1 MQLHP
6 NEAERL
12 ATLYKYGVLD
22 TDFEER
28 FDRLTRLAAAVFDT
42 PISLISLVDRDR
54 QWFKSAIGLN
64 VRQTPRD
71 IAFCA
76 HAILDDQEV
85 FVVRDAGSDARF
97 ANNPLVTGEPYIRF
111 YAGAPLIPQ
120 DGHPLGTICVIDKV
134 PHKDFSGKE
143 KDLLKDF
150 ADIVMDVLDTEYKL
164 RDARARQVSVAG
176 ELDRVA
182 QRLSSLGQDCR
193 GSS

>member
-120 DGHPLGTICVIDKV
+120 DGDTLGTICVIDMV